1 MATLDG
7 FPTKFPDMPNYTDDH
22 RFMLLWAV
30 KIIRNIMQG
39 RTNNV
44 HTVTLNAN
52 ATTTAVDLP
61 VDTLGQ
67 YSAIFFMPTT
77 ASAATEF
84 GAGSMYVSARAPL
97 STTATFTI
105 THTNTADT
113 DKTFYYIIVG

>member
-7 FPTKFPDMPNYTDDH
+7 FPTKYPDVPNYTNDH
-22 RFMLLWAV
+22 GFLLKWIV

-39 RTNNV
+39 RTNNI

-52 ATTTAVDLP
+52 ATTTTVDLP

-67 YSAIFFMPTT
+67 YSGIFFTPQT

-84 GAGSMYVSARAPL
+84 GAGLMYVSARAPI
-97 STTATFTI
+97 STSATLTI
-105 THTNTADT
+105 THANTADT
-113 DKTFYYIIVG
+113 DKTFYYI